1 MGDIDPNLAS
11 ALAALR
17 DDEAAEAL
25 VYPGPQGLTPLGA
38 HLKDLQGR
46 EKALQ
51 FNLLTLAGCA
61 AVRAPK
67 GVLTALAASPLVA
80 RMVSNAR
87 FQAG

>member
-1 MGDIDPNLAS
+1 MGQIDANLAS
-11 ALAALR
+11 ALAPLGP
-17 DDEAAEAL
+17 DEAAEAL

-46 EKALQ
+46 ERGLQ

-67 GVLTALAASPLVA
+67 GVLTALAASPLVGK
-80 RMVSNAR
+80 MVSNAR
-87 FQAG
+87 FRAG